1 MFLIVCSVYDVVSQV
16 FSPPFLQR
24 NVMEAERSFRD
35 ACAQGAVG
43 QHPQDL
49 RLMRLAVFDD
59 TAGTFQQA
67 SAPVLICSGVPL
79 GYQTPDAAAP
89 ISAEIDK
96 SDIPEG

>member
-1 MFLIVCSVYDVVSQV
+1 MFLIVCSVYDTVSQV

-35 ACAQGAVG
+35 ACSQGACG
-43 QHPQDL
+43 KHPQDL

-67 SAPVLICSGVPL
+67 SPPILICSGIPV
-79 GYQTPDAAAP
+79 GYVSDVSNALIEPAASVES
-89 ISAEIDK
+89 IS
-96 SDIPEG
+96 EG